1 MDETIQ
7 RDIET
12 AARILREA
20 GATEVFVFGSA
31 AEGKLRPDSDI
42 DLAVRGIPPEK
53 FFRAIGMAMRAIS
66 RDLDLIDLDE
76 ENLFTEFLQQEGQ
89 LKRVA

>member
-7 RDIET
+7 SDIET

-20 GATEVFVFGSA
+20 GATEVFLFGSA
-31 AEGKLRPDSDI
+31 AEGKLRRDSDL
-42 DLAVRGIPPEK
+42 DLAVRGMPPEK
-53 FFRAIGMAMRAIS
+53 FYRAMGLATRSIS

-76 ENLFTEFLQQEGQ
+76 ENLFTDYLQREGQ